1 MQKPI
6 LYYNGHLLTQ
16 DPNLPSATAFVVQNG
31 RFVSVGKDEDYRL
44 QSDQYGATI
53 DLQQK
58 TVIPAFH
65 DAHIHIWKV
74 GHLLTTML
82 DLRGIR
88 SIKEIRQQ
96 LLDFASRYP
105 EAPWLLARGFNEALL
120 EEQRFPNRFDLDA
133 AVGDRP
139 VYMIR
144 TCAHQAIV
152 NTKALEIAGIHA
164 DTPIPAGGEILL
176 LPDGSLAGHFTE
188 TAMGLITRHFPPFT
202 ATEYRRMI
210 LAAQDALLKAGITAA
225 CDPAVLPDLLEV
237 YKDMDRRG
245 ELKISINAIA
255 TRVPDGATEALP
267 LPEPYESDCLK
278 IDSVKF
284 FADGG
289 LSGKTAA
296 MNRCYKNTQEY
307 GVLRLKEDLFEKW
320 ALEAHRAGLRI
331 ATHAIGDAAME
342 MVVRVYTR
350 LNLDNPMRLR
360 HRIEHVGFPSP
371 YDLEQMR
378 QQGIFAIMQPVF
390 LWELGRNFKK
400 YLDDDYLSRT
410 YPCRSVLERGVD
422 LAFSSDAPVVRDFHP
437 LTGLRAAM
445 DRRDADGFII
455 APDQSITL
463 PEALYAYTMG
473 SASACGDE
481 AVRGSITP
489 GKRADFIVLEAP
501 LEQLV
506 AAPEPYVSGKPIGK
520 VYRGGVLT

>member
-31 RFVSVGKDEDYRL
+31 LFVSVGKDEDYRL

-58 TVIPAFH
+58 TVIPAFN

-88 SIKEIRQQ
+88 SIKEIQQQ
-96 LLDFASRYP
+96 LRDFASRYP

-133 AVGDRP
+133 AVGHRP

-245 ELKISINAIA
+245 ELKIRINAIA

-267 LPEPYESDCLK
+267 LPERYESDCLK
-278 IDSVKF
+278 INSVKF

-307 GVLRLKEDLFEKW
+307 GVLRLKEDWFDKW
-320 ALEAHRAGLRI
+320 ALEAHR
-331 ATHAIGDAAME
+331 
-342 MVVRVYTR
+342 
-350 LNLDNPMRLR
+350 
-360 HRIEHVGFPSP
+360 
-371 YDLEQMR
+371 
-378 QQGIFAIMQPVF
+378 
-390 LWELGRNFKK
+390 
-400 YLDDDYLSRT
+400 
-410 YPCRSVLERGVD
+410 
-422 LAFSSDAPVVRDFHP
+422 
-437 LTGLRAAM
+437 
-445 DRRDADGFII
+445 
-455 APDQSITL
+455 
-463 PEALYAYTMG
+463 
-473 SASACGDE
+473 
-481 AVRGSITP
+481 
-489 GKRADFIVLEAP
+489 
-501 LEQLV
+501 
-506 AAPEPYVSGKPIGK
+506 
-520 VYRGGVLT
+520 